1 MPSPTAITAQELKQL
16 LAGANPPR
24 LIDVREPAEWTGELG
39 HIEGAELMPLGT
51 VQANAAKVRGEAR
64 EIISICKMGGRAM
77 QAAQFWA
84 QQGLTVRV
92 LQGGMTAWNA
102 EKLPTTKKP

>member
-1 MPSPTAITAQELKQL
+1 MAQPTAISAQQLKQL
-16 LAGANPPR
+16 LDGPNPPR

-39 HIEGAELMPLGT
+39 HIAGAELMPLGT
-51 VQANAAKVRGEAR
+51 VQANVAKVKGETR

-84 QQGLTVRV
+84 QQGLTVKV

-102 EKLPTTKKP
+102 EKLPTTKTP

>member
-1 MPSPTAITAQELKQL
+1 MSPPTPISVQELVQL
-16 LAGANPPR
+16 LEGPSPPR
-24 LIDVREPAEWTGELG
+24 LIDVREHAEWVGELG

-51 VQANAAKVRGEAR
+51 VQACAERVRGETR
-64 EIISICKMGGRAM
+64 EIICICKMGPRAS

-84 QQGLTVRV
+84 GLGLTVRI

-102 EKLPTTKKP
+102 EKLPTTKTP

>member
-1 MPSPTAITAQELKQL
+1 MAQPTAITAQQLKAL
-16 LAGANPPR
+16 LDAPNPPR
-24 LIDVREPAEWTGELG
+24 LIDVREPNEWVGELG

-64 EIISICKMGGRAM
+64 EIVSICKMGGRAM

-84 QQGLTVRV
+84 QQGLTVKV

-102 EKLPTTKKP
+102 EKLPTTKAP

>member
-1 MPSPTAITAQELKQL
+1 MAPPTAIDAKQLKQL
-16 LAGANPPR
+16 LDGPNPPR
-24 LIDVREPAEWTGELG
+24 LIDVREPAEWIGELG
-39 HIEGAELMPLGT
+39 HIQGAELISLGT
-51 VQANAAKVRGEAR
+51 VQANFAKVKGETR

-102 EKLPTTKKP
+102 EKMPTTREP

>member
-1 MPSPTAITAQELKQL
+1 MAQPTAITAKELETL
-16 LAGANPPR
+16 LKGDKPPR

-39 HIEGAELMPLGT
+39 HIEGAELIPLGT
-51 VQANAAKVRGEAR
+51 VPANLGKVKGETR

-84 QQGLTVRV
+84 QQGLRVRV

-102 EKLPTTKKP
+102 EKLPTTKAP